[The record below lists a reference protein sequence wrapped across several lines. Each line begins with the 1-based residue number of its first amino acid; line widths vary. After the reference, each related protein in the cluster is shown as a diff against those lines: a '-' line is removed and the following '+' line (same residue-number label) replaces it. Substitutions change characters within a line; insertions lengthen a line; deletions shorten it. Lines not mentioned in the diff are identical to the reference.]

1 MRSSH
6 VALMAAVAIA
16 MTANNAEAGRR
27 RHGSGGSS
35 GGSYGSY
42 GSCGS
47 SGHHASHG
55 SWGSHGSCGSSGG
68 SYGSY
73 GSCGS
78 SGHQVVI
85 CCPKPCPPPPCPPK
99 PCPSC
104 PPTTTPTSTCPGGV
118 CPAVTTSTPAAGVA
132 SDRAQLV
139 LSVPAGA
146 DVYLVNQ
153 KLVNQK
159 MASQGAVRR
168 CSSTVLKE
176 GATFGYPIRVDVV
189 INGQKYSTSAKQL
202 IRRGDVVELVA
213 ELKDGRF
220 ELTQKA
226 GQSNVLALQ
235 PIAPETRVASK

>member
-1 MRSSH
+1 
-6 VALMAAVAIA
+6 
-16 MTANNAEAGRR
+16 
-27 RHGSGGSS
+27 
-35 GGSYGSY
+35 
-42 GSCGS
+42 
-47 SGHHASHG
+47 
-55 SWGSHGSCGSSGG
+55 
-68 SYGSY
+68 
-73 GSCGS
+73 
-78 SGHQVVI
+78 
-85 CCPKPCPPPPCPPK
+85 
-99 PCPSC
+99 
-104 PPTTTPTSTCPGGV
+104 
-118 CPAVTTSTPAAGVA
+118 VTTSTPAAGVA
-132 SDRAQLV
+132 ADRAQLV

-153 KLVNQK
+153 K

-168 CSSTVLKE
+168 YSSTVLKE

-213 ELKDGRF
+213 ELKDGRL